1 MLISIKQEKTSDSF
15 DQNNQNPFIILISL
29 KSLDL
34 KALIQKKS
42 MWPTSTINLK
52 DMLK

>member
-29 KSLDL
+29 KSLDF
-34 KALIQKKS
+34 KALIQKKKHV
-42 MWPTSTINLK
+42 TYIHDK
-52 DMLK
+52 FKRHA